1 MAFPETK
8 GQKNKTENLGKIVY
22 LTDGTDFFPAEA
34 DTSANSTM
42 ARWLIG
48 TKKTVE
54 AELLASTLIA
64 ASTIALSSTISLTG
78 MKRATFFIDHG
89 RGATTAFGTNGTEYR
104 VEVSQKATGNDTWRP
119 IASVLCASTACSSAI
134 SAGTAAPAAGTT
146 VITITSGT
154 AFARGDIVMWAN
166 TASAAS
172 IEWARVVSVS
182 GTATFTVQEGITNA
196 QGSTQVI
203 YNQAEHFVIS
213 SNVESVTRTRV
224 VVNNL
229 ASGTTYAI
237 YSRIALITEQ

>member
-1 MAFPETK
+1 MPYPETR
-8 GQKNKTENLGKIVY
+8 GQPGKTENLGKIFYVG
-22 LTDGTDFFPAEA
+22 DGTNFYPVEA

-42 ARWLIG
+42 ARFLIG
-48 TKKTVE
+48 SKKTIE
-54 AELLASTLIA
+54 TELLASTLIS
-64 ASTIALSSTISLTG
+64 ASTVVLSSTISLTG
-78 MKRATFFIDHG
+78 MKRATYFIDHG

-119 IASVLCASTACSSAI
+119 LASVLCASTACSSAI

-154 AFARGDIVMWAN
+154 AFVRGDIVMWAN
-166 TASAAS
+166 TTSAAS

-196 QGSTQVI
+196 QGSTQVV
-203 YNQAEHFVIS
+203 YNQAEHFTLSLDVRG
-213 SNVESVTRTRV
+213 VTRSRV
-224 VVNNL
+224 IVNNQ
-229 ASGTTYAI
+229 ASATTQPI